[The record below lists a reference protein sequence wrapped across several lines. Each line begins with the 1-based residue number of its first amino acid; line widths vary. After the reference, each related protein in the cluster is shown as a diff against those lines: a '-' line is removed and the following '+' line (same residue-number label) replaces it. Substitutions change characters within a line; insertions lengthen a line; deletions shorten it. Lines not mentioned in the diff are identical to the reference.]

1 MMKLRSA
8 KPRSAVIAAKARA
21 EADRKWRAVLR
32 DLESK
37 HRKEIADFQTIYC
50 KLREDY
56 NRLSDR
62 RRILED
68 RLRHPLRELARSIS
82 KALPVTRR
90 KGEY

>member
-1 MMKLRSA
+1 MKRRSA
-8 KPRSAVIAAKARA
+8 KPRRAVIAAKARA

-37 HRKEIADFQTIYC
+37 HRKELDDSQMIYC
-50 KLREDY
+50 NLREDY
-56 NRLSDR
+56 NRLSDHC
-62 RRILED
+62 RILED

-82 KALPVTRR
+82 KALQVTRR